1 MSEIVHCP
9 KCHSAVT
16 VGADQAGRRVQCPS
30 CLKEFLAPS
39 SLGGAG
45 SSAED
50 EDWLSLADPDEL
62 TATPHPSASASPAAA
77 PPDLD
82 DNDDDDLF
90 GENPFVDVSDDDG
103 LESESD
109 STDLFAGLPS
119 LDELPSFAAGPTT
132 GGPTTGGPTTGG
144 PVKGGPA
151 SGPAASPAAAKPTPP
166 TEAAATIDPNEEF
179 RVTCPICGSM
189 LSAKV
194 KQTGKT
200 IKCGDCYSEVRVPK
214 PPRKKT
220 KPQRDDN
227 AETFQFVETGATG
240 RPEDPFKKSADELLR
255 EAAREPDEKRSEP
268 AFDAPSTIGWFKTV
282 FGIFVDPGVISHF
295 LGLSI
300 LLAIPAA
307 LTVAVPVFALGM
319 FPLGLLGITLTVSC
333 GFAILFGVANEHDRI
348 EDWPTLDPTA
358 WFESLWLVVAA
369 TAIAV
374 GPAYVIATLFVAVPV
389 VKLGLVMFS
398 IYAAFPIILLS
409 MLDEQSITSPF
420 SADVSKSITRCQ
432 EEWGAFYF
440 STGLLFAALF
450 GYFVMCSLSPASIAI
465 GVILSI
471 GVVFMYFAI
480 LGRLALA
487 IGEVVDLTALDT
499 EDDEED

>member
-30 CLKEFLAPS
+30 CLKEFFAPS

-50 EDWLSLADPDEL
+50 EDWLSLADP
-62 TATPHPSASASPAAA
+62 PAATAASKATESESPQA
-77 PPDLD
+77 PSPESDDEDL
-82 DNDDDDLF
+82 L
-90 GENPFVDVSDDDG
+90 GENPFVDLPTGEG
-103 LESESD
+103 LGSESD
-109 STDLFAGLPS
+109 PDDLFAGLPS
-119 LDELPSFAAGPTT
+119 LDALPSPDELPSFAAGPTS
-132 GGPTTGGPTTGG
+132 GPTSSSASGA
-144 PVKGGPA
+144 V
-151 SGPAASPAAAKPTPP
+151 SGPAAAAKPTPQP
-166 TEAAATIDPNEEF
+166 EAAATIDPNEEF

-189 LSAKV
+189 LSAKA

-214 PPRKKT
+214 PPKKKT
-220 KPQRDDN
+220 QPQRDDN
-227 AETFQFVETGATG
+227 AETFHFAETGASG
-240 RPEDPFKKSADELLR
+240 RPADPFKKSADELLR
-255 EAAREPDEKRSEP
+255 EAAREPDEKQSEP

-295 LGLSI
+295 LGLAI

-307 LTVAVPVFALGM
+307 LTVAMPVFALGM

-348 EDWPTLDPTA
+348 EDWPTLDPPA
-358 WFESLWLVVAA
+358 WFESLWLVIAA

-374 GPAYVIATLFVAVPV
+374 GPPYVIATVFGAVPV
-389 VKLGLVMFS
+389 IKLGLVMFS

-420 SADVSKSITRCQ
+420 SADVGKSITRCQ

-440 STGLLFAALF
+440 STGLLFATLF
-450 GYFVMCSLSPASIAI
+450 GYFVMVSLSPASIAI
-465 GVILSI
+465 GVTLSI

-487 IGEVVDLTALDT
+487 IGEVVDLTALDN
-499 EDDEED
+499 DDEDEEQ

>member
-16 VGADQAGRRVQCPS
+16 VASGQAGNRVQCPS
-30 CLKEFLAPS
+30 CLKEFLAPAT
-39 SLGGAG
+39 LGGAG
-45 SSAED
+45 ATSED
-50 EDWLSLADPDEL
+50 EDWLTLAE
-62 TATPHPSASASPAAA
+62 SPA
-77 PPDLD
+77 PPSPTAGSTPQPTSSNQSRSPVPGSTETD
-82 DNDDDDLF
+82 DELF
-90 GENPFVDVSDDDG
+90 GENPFVDLPTDATS
-103 LESESD
+103 ETESD
-109 STDLFAGLPS
+109 PADLFANLPS
-119 LDELPSFAAGPTT
+119 LDEFSPPTAGP
-132 GGPTTGGPTTGG
+132 
-144 PVKGGPA
+144 A
-151 SGPAASPAAAKPTPP
+151 AAAKPTP
-166 TEAAATIDPNEEF
+166 ESAATIDPNEEF

-189 LSAKV
+189 LSAKA

-214 PPRKKT
+214 PPRKKVQ
-220 KPQRDDN
+220 PQRNDN
-227 AETFQFVETGATG
+227 AETFQFVETGASG
-240 RPEDPFKKSADELLR
+240 RPADPFLKSANELLR
-255 EAAREPDEKRSEP
+255 EAERDPEERQSEP
-268 AFDAPSTIGWFKTV
+268 AFDAPSTVGWFKTV
-282 FGIFVDPGVISHF
+282 FGIFLDPGVISHF
-295 LGLSI
+295 FGLAI
-300 LLAIPAA
+300 LLGIPAA
-307 LTVAVPVFALGM
+307 LTVAIPVFALGM
-319 FPLGLLGITLTVSC
+319 FPLGLLGTTLTVAC
-333 GFAILFGVANEHDRI
+333 GFAILFGVANEHERI

-358 WFESLWLVVAA
+358 WFESLWLVIAA

-374 GPAYVIATLFVAVPV
+374 GPAYMFATVFGAVPV

-450 GYFVMCSLSPASIAI
+450 GYFVMCPSTPMGIAI

-487 IGEVVDLTALDT
+487 IGEVVDLTALET
-499 EDDEED
+499 EEDEEEEET

>member
-1 MSEIVHCP
+1 MSDIVHCP

-16 VGADQAGRRVQCPS
+16 VGAAQAGRRVQCPS

-50 EDWLSLADPDEL
+50 EDWLSLADPEEL
-62 TATPHPSASASPAAA
+62 TATPTTSKSGSPAAA
-77 PPDLD
+77 PPDID
-82 DNDDDDLF
+82 DDDDDLF

-109 STDLFAGLPS
+109 PADLFAGLPS
-119 LDELPSFAAGPTT
+119 LDELPGFAAGPAAGPTT
-132 GGPTTGGPTTGG
+132 
-144 PVKGGPA
+144 
-151 SGPAASPAAAKPTPP
+151 SPAAAKPTPTP
-166 TEAAATIDPNEEF
+166 EAAPTIDPNEEF

-189 LSAKV
+189 LSAKA

-374 GPAYVIATLFVAVPV
+374 GPAYVIATVFGADPV

-420 SADVSKSITRCQ
+420 SADISKSITRCQ

-499 EDDEED
+499 EDDEEED

>member
-45 SSAED
+45 SSDED
-50 EDWLSLADPDEL
+50 EDWLSLADPEEL
-62 TATPHPSASASPAAA
+62 TAPPTASDSGSPAAA
-77 PPDLD
+77 PPDV
-82 DNDDDDLF
+82 DDDDLF
-90 GENPFVDVSDDDG
+90 GENPFVDLPDEDG
-103 LESESD
+103 LDSESD
-109 STDLFAGLPS
+109 PTDLFAGLPS
-119 LDELPSFAAGPTT
+119 LDELPSFAGGPAT
-132 GGPTTGGPTTGG
+132 GGPATGPTAG
-144 PVKGGPA
+144 
-151 SGPAASPAAAKPTPP
+151 PAAAKPTPP
-166 TEAAATIDPNEEF
+166 PEAAATIDPNEEF

-214 PPRKKT
+214 PPRKKIQ
-220 KPQRDDN
+220 PQRDDN

-255 EAAREPDEKRSEP
+255 EAAREPDDKQSEP

-295 LGLSI
+295 FGLSI

-307 LTVAVPVFALGM
+307 LTVALPVFALGM
-319 FPLGLLGITLTVSC
+319 FPLGLLGITLAVSC

-465 GVILSI
+465 GVTLSI

-487 IGEVVDLTALDT
+487 IGEVVDLTALDS
-499 EDDEED
+499 EDDEEED

>member
-16 VGADQAGRRVQCPS
+16 VAREQAGNRVQCPS
-30 CLKEFLAPS
+30 CLKEFLAPA

-45 SSAED
+45 ATSED
-50 EDWLSLADPDEL
+50 EDWLSLADAP
-62 TATPHPSASASPAAA
+62 APPSPAAGKSSPAAA
-77 PPDLD
+77 SDKTRSPNPAPTESGDETPFD
-82 DNDDDDLF
+82 
-90 GENPFVDVSDDDG
+90 ENPFVDLPADAAS
-103 LESESD
+103 ENESD
-109 STDLFAGLPS
+109 PADMFANFPS
-119 LDELPSFAAGPTT
+119 LDEFSGPNAGP
-132 GGPTTGGPTTGG
+132 G
-144 PVKGGPA
+144 A
-151 SGPAASPAAAKPTPP
+151 DPAAASKPASESAT
-166 TEAAATIDPNEEF
+166 TIDPNEEF

-214 PPRKKT
+214 PPRKKVQ
-220 KPQRDDN
+220 PQRNEN
-227 AETFQFVETGATG
+227 AETFQFVETGASG
-240 RPEDPFKKSADELLR
+240 RPADPFLKSANELLR
-255 EAAREPDEKRSEP
+255 EAERDPEESTSDST
-268 AFDAPSTIGWFKTV
+268 FDAPSTVGWFKTV
-282 FGIFVDPGVISHF
+282 FGIFLDPGVISHF
-295 LGLSI
+295 FGLAI
-300 LLAIPAA
+300 LLGIPAA
-307 LTVAVPVFALGM
+307 LTVAIPVFALGM
-319 FPLGLLGITLTVSC
+319 FPLGLLGTTLTVAC
-333 GFAILFGVANEHDRI
+333 GFAILFGVANEHERI

-358 WFESLWLVVAA
+358 WFESLWLVIAA

-374 GPAYVIATLFVAVPV
+374 GPAYVIATVFGAVPV
-389 VKLGLVMFS
+389 IKLGLVMFS
-398 IYAAFPIILLS
+398 IYVAFPIILLS
-409 MLDEQSITSPF
+409 MLDEQTITSPF

-450 GYFVMCSLSPASIAI
+450 GYFVMCPFAPLSIAI

-487 IGEVVDLTALDT
+487 IGEVVDLTALETD
-499 EDDEED
+499 EDEEEDES

>member
-1 MSEIVHCP
+1 MSDIVHCP

-16 VGADQAGRRVQCPS
+16 VGAAHAGRRVQCPS

-50 EDWLSLADPDEL
+50 EDWLSLADPEEL
-62 TATPHPSASASPAAA
+62 TATPTASKSGSPAAA
-77 PPDLD
+77 PPDID
-82 DNDDDDLF
+82 DDDDDLF

-109 STDLFAGLPS
+109 PADLFAGLPS
-119 LDELPSFAAGPTT
+119 LDELPGFAAGPAAGPTT
-132 GGPTTGGPTTGG
+132 
-144 PVKGGPA
+144 
-151 SGPAASPAAAKPTPP
+151 SPAAAKPTPTP
-166 TEAAATIDPNEEF
+166 EAAPTIDPNEEF

-189 LSAKV
+189 LSAKA

-227 AETFQFVETGATG
+227 AETFQFIETGATG

-374 GPAYVIATLFVAVPV
+374 GPAYVIATVFGADPV

-420 SADVSKSITRCQ
+420 SADISKSITRCQ

-499 EDDEED
+499 EDDEEED